1 MFLKRK
7 VDSKPK
13 QNSAHL
19 AAILHQFE
27 INVGLGIIYAGI
39 PSILRRWMTQQMF
52 TWMENKELSVSNL
65 LKFTEKLLY

>member
-13 QNSAHL
+13 QNRAHL
-19 AAILHQFE
+19 AAIRHQFE

-39 PSILRRWMTQQMF
+39 PKYFKTMDDTANVYLDG
-52 TWMENKELSVSNL
+52 K
-65 LKFTEKLLY
+65 